1 MPNCFFCLEK
11 IMIFSKSP
19 ALFHEYKQQEEATSS
34 ISMGYQKSMHSPK
47 LKKQWTTNLFLNF
60 QPMFFSDRRT
70 SCLPCEASRQFLQ
83 PWFDGTAQTL
93 SFGEFFGLF
102 LFLLNNLLKNLETR
116 CRSEKQESKILMSSE
131 NIGIHSGIHWFY
143 SSRLAAI
150 SDVMCICVLLIE
162 LCLYIC
168 QTGNL

>member
-19 ALFHEYKQQEEATSS
+19 ALFHEYNQQEEVTSS
-34 ISMGYQKSMHSPK
+34 ISMGYQKNMHSPK

-70 SCLPCEASRQFLQ
+70 SPYRARRRGNFCNHDLMVRRKRSPLESFSACSCSSWIISSR
-83 PWFDGTAQTL
+83 TL
-93 SFGEFFGLF
+93 
-102 LFLLNNLLKNLETR
+102 KR
-116 CRSEKQESKILMSSE
+116 CFSEKQESKILMSSE
-131 NIGIHSGIHWFY
+131 NIGIHWFY
-143 SSRLAAI
+143 SSRLVAI